1 MGPTGKGHALIRL
14 FPFALLCAATEFER
28 AMCMQEDDARIP
40 VRYYALT
47 DVHRERV
54 AIVRVDRHW
63 AKFQRVTRNGARA
76 TAKT

>member
-1 MGPTGKGHALIRL
+1 MS
-14 FPFALLCAATEFER
+14 
-28 AMCMQEDDARIP
+28 MQEDDARIP

-63 AKFQRVTRNGARA
+63 AKFQRVTRNGTRA
-76 TAKT
+76 TANTRARRCLARC